1 MSKVF
6 FESFPGSCKN
16 IKTESL
22 EIRNKATVHI
32 AAKLVSL
39 DKKTTKKCNFQGE
52 LVLLPEQMPRQLFLS
67 LKAKSRTKGFEVPPD
82 VFGIVSQLP
91 LFELLERSKWRKQ
104 VVWRRKEEEEE
115 CY

>member
-22 EIRNKATVHI
+22 EIGNKATYCGEVN
-32 AAKLVSL
+32 SSGE
-39 DKKTTKKCNFQGE
+39 KTTKKCNFQGE